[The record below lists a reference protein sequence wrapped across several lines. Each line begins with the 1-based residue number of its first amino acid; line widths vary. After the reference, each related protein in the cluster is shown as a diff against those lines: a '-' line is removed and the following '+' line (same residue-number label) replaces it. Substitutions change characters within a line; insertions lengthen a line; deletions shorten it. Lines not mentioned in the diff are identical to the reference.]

1 MDNFTETIMDNE
13 LYSLQ
18 LPSNSESVAVL
29 ENFIDDLV
37 AKLGIGED
45 VYANLMTCLNEAI
58 TNAIYHGNKQD
69 PHKKVYVNLD
79 VILNKR
85 LVFTVADEGNGFDFN
100 NIPDPTDLDNLEKLT
115 GRGVFIMKRLADQ
128 CIFNSKGNEVE
139 LHFRY

>member
-1 MDNFTETIMDNE
+1 MNNLTETIMDNG

-18 LPSNSESVAVL
+18 LPSTSESVAVL

-37 AKLGIGED
+37 EQMQIGED

-69 PHKKVYVNLD
+69 PNKKVYVNLE

-85 LVFTVADEGNGFDFN
+85 LVFTIADEGEGFDFTQ
-100 NIPDPTDLDNLEKLT
+100 IPDPTDLENLEKLT
-115 GRGVFIMKRLADQ
+115 GRGVYIMKKLADQ
-128 CIFNSKGNEVE
+128 CIFNTKGNEVE
-139 LHFRY
+139 LHFKY

>member
-1 MDNFTETIMDNE
+1 MDNFTDTIMENE

-37 AKLGIGED
+37 QKLEIGED

-58 TNAIYHGNKQD
+58 TNAIYHGNKQNPD
-69 PHKKVYVNLD
+69 KKVYVNLD

-85 LVFTVADEGNGFDFN
+85 LVFTVADEGEGFDFN

-128 CIFNSKGNEVE
+128 CIFNSRGNEVE

>member
-1 MDNFTETIMDNE
+1 MNNLTETIMDNG

-29 ENFIDDLV
+29 ENFVDDLV
-37 AKLGIGED
+37 DKLEIGED

-69 PHKKVYVNLD
+69 PAKKVYVNLE

-85 LVFTVADEGNGFDFN
+85 LVFTVADEGDGFDFT
-100 NIPDPTDLDNLEKLT
+100 NIPDPTDLENLEKLT
-115 GRGVFIMKRLADQ
+115 GRGVYIMKKLADQ
-128 CIFNSKGNEVE
+128 CIFNTKGNEVE
-139 LHFRY
+139 LHFKY

>member
-1 MDNFTETIMDNE
+1 MNNLTETIMDNG

-29 ENFIDDLV
+29 ENFVDDLV
-37 AKLGIGED
+37 AQLEIGED

-69 PHKKVYVNLD
+69 PTKKVYVNLE

-85 LVFTVADEGNGFDFN
+85 LVFTIADEGDGFDFTQ
-100 NIPDPTDLDNLEKLT
+100 IPDPTDLENLEKLT
-115 GRGVFIMKRLADQ
+115 GRGVYIMKRLADQ
-128 CIFNSKGNEVE
+128 CIFNTKGNEVE
-139 LHFRY
+139 LHFKY